1 MIKKVETIRD
11 FFNLQREA
19 EGLAFVGVTQSKKYY
34 TIDGNNC
41 EELSLEKAAQ
51 TLRLTV
57 DEFLK
62 EVDKLFETKLT
73 DEQLD
78 QPLESKPEEIKEQKV
93 EEKQPSVEEVKKEI
107 EQVEETKESSIEQ
120 LMESISSVKEEKV
133 EEVKVS
139 KEELIEVAEKL
150 LDLIKKLV

>member
-11 FFNLQREA
+11 VFNLQREA
-19 EGLAFVGVTQSKKYY
+19 EGLAFVGVTQTKKYY

-78 QPLESKPEEIKEQKV
+78 QPLESKPEE
-93 EEKQPSVEEVKKEI
+93 KQSSVEEVKKEI

-120 LMESISSVKEEKV
+120 LMESISSVKNEKV

-139 KEELIEVAEKL
+139 KEELIEAVEKL
-150 LDLIKKLV
+150 LELIKKLA

>member
-11 FFNLQREA
+11 VFNLQREA
-19 EGLAFVGVTQSKKYY
+19 EGLAFVGVTQTKKYY

-73 DEQLD
+73 EEQLD
-78 QPLESKPEEIKEQKV
+78 QPLESKPEE
-93 EEKQPSVEEVKKEI
+93 KQSSVEEVKKEI

-120 LMESISSVKEEKV
+120 LMESISSVKNEKV

-150 LDLIKKLV
+150 LDLIKKLA

>member
-11 FFNLQREA
+11 VFNLQREA
-19 EGLAFVGVTQSKKYY
+19 EGLAFVGVTQTKKYY

-73 DEQLD
+73 EEQLD
-78 QPLESKPEEIKEQKV
+78 QPLGSKPEEIKEQKA
-93 EEKQPSVEEVKKEI
+93 EEKSSVEEVKKEI

-150 LDLIKKLV
+150 LDLIKKLA

>member
-11 FFNLQREA
+11 VFNLQREA
-19 EGLAFVGVTQSKKYY
+19 EGLAFVGVTQSKKFY

-62 EVDKLFETKLT
+62 EVDKLFEIKLS

-78 QPLESKPEEIKEQKV
+78 QPLESKPEEIKEEPQ
-93 EEKQPSVEEVKKEI
+93 VEEVKKEI

-133 EEVKVS
+133 KEAKVS
-139 KEELIEVAEKL
+139 KEEIIEVAEKL
-150 LDLIKKLV
+150 LDLIKKLA

>member
-11 FFNLQREA
+11 VFNLQREA
-19 EGLAFVGVTQSKKYY
+19 EGLAFVGVTQTKKYY

-78 QPLESKPEEIKEQKV
+78 QSLESKP

-107 EQVEETKESSIEQ
+107 EQVKEESSIEQ
-120 LMESISSVKEEKV
+120 LMESISSIKEEKV

-150 LDLIKKLV
+150 LDLIKKLA

>member
-11 FFNLQREA
+11 VFSLQREA

-78 QPLESKPEEIKEQKV
+78 QPLESKPEE
-93 EEKQPSVEEVKKEI
+93 VKKEQASI
-107 EQVEETKESSIEQ
+107 EEIKKEVEQIEEIKKEESSIEQ
-120 LMESISSVKEEKV
+120 LMESISSIKEAEPQV

-139 KEELIEVAEKL
+139 KEELIEAVEKL
-150 LDLIKKLV
+150 LDLIKKLA

>member
-11 FFNLQREA
+11 VFNLQREA
-19 EGLAFVGVTQSKKYY
+19 EGLAFVGVTQTKKYY

-73 DEQLD
+73 EEQLD
-78 QPLESKPEEIKEQKV
+78 QSLESKPEE
-93 EEKQPSVEEVKKEI
+93 KQSSVEEVKKEI

-120 LMESISSVKEEKV
+120 LMESISSVKNEKV

-150 LDLIKKLV
+150 LDLIKKLA

>member
-11 FFNLQREA
+11 VFNLQREA
-19 EGLAFVGVTQSKKYY
+19 EGLAFVGVTQSKKFY
-34 TIDGNNC
+34 TIDGYNC

-62 EVDKLFETKLT
+62 EVDKLFEIKLS

-78 QPLESKPEEIKEQKV
+78 QPLESKPEEIKEEPQ
-93 EEKQPSVEEVKKEI
+93 VEEVKKEI

-133 EEVKVS
+133 KEAKVS
-139 KEELIEVAEKL
+139 KEEIIEVAEKL
-150 LDLIKKLV
+150 LDLIKKLA

>member
-11 FFNLQREA
+11 VFNLQREA
-19 EGLAFVGVTQSKKYY
+19 EGLAFVGVTQTKKYY

-78 QPLESKPEEIKEQKV
+78 QPLESKP

-150 LDLIKKLV
+150 LDLIKKLA